1 LTRTDAA
8 ASAARSIPKPDPRG
22 EALASIAVS
31 LVKLDP
37 RHARTLALEAV
48 AALRHAHSYFSGK
61 ATVQIAKV
69 AKASPDPELGKAARH
84 ALTGALNSD
93 SWLDALPALAALEP
107 MPLSLS

>member
-1 LTRTDAA
+1 
-8 ASAARSIPKPDPRG
+8 
-22 EALASIAVS
+22 VS

-84 ALTGALNSD
+84 ALTGALNSGPPFREP
-93 SWLDALPALAALEP
+93 PALTSAAARECT
-107 MPLSLS
+107 PLVGKGARAERPAGTAGNALAQS